1 MVVLRAPGLELRG
14 ESLGQTRVVIPGNG
28 DVFLTLLTCRRHWSD
43 MLRLILQ
50 GENLDSGLR
59 LDPVTATLEC
69 LSLSEGV
76 AVEEPRRPCGVMK

>member
-1 MVVLRAPGLELRG
+1 MLGLY
-14 ESLGQTRVVIPGNG
+14 
-28 DVFLTLLTCRRHWSD
+28 
-43 MLRLILQ
+43 LQ
-50 GENLDSGLR
+50 GENLYYVIGW